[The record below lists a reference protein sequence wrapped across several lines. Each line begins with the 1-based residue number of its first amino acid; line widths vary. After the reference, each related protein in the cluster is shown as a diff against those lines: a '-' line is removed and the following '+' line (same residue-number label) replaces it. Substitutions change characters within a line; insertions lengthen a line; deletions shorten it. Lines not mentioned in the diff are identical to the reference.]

1 MIRTVTLPAL
11 PATADGVRPRA
22 CADLAAGADLA
33 GTGAER
39 RP

>member
-11 PATADGVRPRA
+11 PATADADLVGA
-22 CADLAAGADLA
+22 CADLAGADLA